1 MAILRTENLVV
12 DHGRG
17 VLDVRG
23 NDFDT
28 ALLIGG
34 HIVAY
39 QWCDCQG
46 SVGQYLVRST
56 SLDSTAAVLAFRH
69 SVVSEVPAGVSLAT
83 HFVEI
88 VGLLAD
94 GTYTL
99 QLEDLPAE
107 TDVAELEV
115 RQGSA
120 LACTNYYP
128 SARSLI
134 ASQPDDVHSPAA
146 VREHL
151 HAIQRG
157 ARPTVVTLSAGDAP
171 SEFILDGHHKIK
183 AYRKASV
190 PIRSLSIF
198 RLDSGQVGLG
208 DALAFLPDCERPAV
222 PSSVRVASA

>member
-1 MAILRTENLVV
+1 MAILRTETLVV

-23 NDFDT
+23 DDFDT
-28 ALLIGG
+28 ALLVGG

-56 SLDSTAAVLAFRH
+56 SIDSAAAVLAFRH
-69 SVVSEVPAGVSLAT
+69 SVVSEVPADVSLAS
-83 HFVEI
+83 HFAEI
-88 VGLLAD
+88 VNLLAD
-94 GTYTL
+94 GTYSL

-120 LACTNYYP
+120 LACTNYY
-128 SARSLI
+128 AGFRSLV
-134 ASQPDDVHSPAA
+134 ATQPDDEHSSAA

-151 HAIQRG
+151 HAIQQG
-157 ARPTVVTLSAGDAP
+157 ARPTVVTLSAGDAL

-183 AYRKASV
+183 AYREASV

-198 RLDSGQVGLG
+198 RLDSEQVGL
-208 DALAFLPDCERPAV
+208 DEALAFLPDSGALRDHLCKHKR
-222 PSSVRVASA
+222 